1 MLNVS
6 FALQLANNFLG
17 PLKWMKNYSRKGET
31 YFFWKKATYIPSR
44 LSSWFPTWIIKG
56 MRDARKT
63 KFKAFD

>member
-31 YFFWKKATYIPSR
+31 YFF
-44 LSSWFPTWIIKG
+44 LEKG
-56 MRDARKT
+56 NLNTLTPFIMVPDLDNQRDERC
-63 KFKAFD
+63 